1 MPSSLYRT
9 LSEFIQTQ
17 MRMQHVYQPVMIQT
31 LLENNGEATVRQ
43 IASAFLAKDQS
54 QLEYYEEITRRMP
67 GKVLSNRGI
76 VEKIGNAYRLSG
88 EVTELTEDEK
98 GSIIRLCQEKLE
110 EYMLRRG
117 SDGFDHRR
125 AATGYVSGSMRYE
138 VLKRAGFRCELCG
151 ISASK
156 RALEIDHI
164 HPRSLGGQDTLE
176 NFQALCYICN
186 ANKGNR
192 DNTSFREESRKLNF
206 RSPHC
211 TLCSGTHAH
220 DAIIDNSMAFAV
232 WCSNTEAG
240 QARTAR
246 DAPNTTRSIREE
258 SAKFDTG
265 KSLSL
270 LDNHALV
277 APKRHVSSYFE
288 LFDPERRAIHLLLE
302 ELRTRMLQRDR
313 TISSFSIRTETNPE
327 TNPDISHTT
336 TRIQPVWSSKSP

>member
-88 EVTELTEDEK
+88 EVTELTEDERV
-98 GSIIRLCQEKLE
+98 SIIRLCQEKLE

-125 AATGYVSGSMRYE
+125 AAMGYVSGSMRYE

-151 ISASK
+151 VSASK

-164 HPRSLGGQDTLE
+164 HPRSLGGQDSLE

-192 DNTSFREESRKLNF
+192 DNTSFREASRKLNF

-211 TLCSGTHAH
+211 HLCTGNHAH
-220 DAIIDNSMAFAV
+220 VAIVDNSLAFAV
-232 WCSNTEAG
+232 WRTNTADG
-240 QARTAR
+240 QADPAPKPAVAFRTVR
-246 DAPNTTRSIREE
+246 DDRAT
-258 SAKFDTG
+258 FDPG
-265 KSLSL
+265 GSMSL
-270 LDNHALV
+270 LDNHAVV

-302 ELRTRMLQRDR
+302 EIRMRMLKRDR
-313 TISSFSIRTETNPE
+313 SISSFSIRTETNPGI
-327 TNPDISHTT
+327 NPDISHTT
-336 TRIQPVWSSKSP
+336 TRIQPVWTA